1 MNNLVSVEK
10 ALSNP
15 SRSRTNTLT
24 RLPNITLSPWR
35 ACSKNSRAF
44 IQTTITAAFLT
55 LVVLLPGSAQ
65 ALPKAE
71 PVPGGVTLI
80 RLGEV
85 SAQPK
90 APRAWFAERQVLV
103 TSDAGQWVAV
113 VGLPLDLTT
122 GSQELLVGEGSTQKA
137 LRFEVKDKRYPEQR
151 ITLKDSSKVN
161 LASAD
166 EERATREIAAIQEL
180 KRHWRDA
187 ADTDT
192 DFLLP
197 AEGRLASRFGLR
209 RIFNGEPRAPH
220 SGLDV
225 AVPRGTPIK
234 AAAQGKILATG
245 DYFFNGKTVFIDHGN
260 GLITMYCHLDRI
272 DVQSGDQVMQGQ
284 RVGLAGS
291 TGRSSGPH
299 LHWSVV
305 LNGTMVN
312 PELFLTTKQK
322 AKNP

>member
-1 MNNLVSVEK
+1 M
-10 ALSNP
+10 
-15 SRSRTNTLT
+15 TH
-24 RLPNITLSPWR
+24 LPNITLSPSR
-35 ACSKNSRAF
+35 ACGKNARVF
-44 IQTTITAAFLT
+44 IQTTINAAFLA
-55 LVVLLPGSAQ
+55 LIGFLPGTAQ
-65 ALPKAE
+65 ALPKTA
-71 PVPGGVTLI
+71 PVPGGVALI

-103 TSDAGQWVAV
+103 ASAAGHWVAV
-113 VGLPLDLTT
+113 VGLPLDLKA
-122 GSQELLVGEGSTQKA
+122 GSQELLVGEGATQKT

-151 ITLKDSSKVN
+151 ITLNDSSKVN
-161 LASAD
+161 LAPAD

-180 KRHWRDA
+180 KRHWRDTA
-187 ADTDT
+187 ETET
-192 DFLLP
+192 DFQLP

-209 RIFNGEPRAPH
+209 RIFNGEARAPH

-260 GLITMYCHLDRI
+260 GLISMYCHLDRI
-272 DVQSGDQVMQGQ
+272 DVQSGDQVTQGQ

-305 LNGTMVN
+305 LNGTMVD
-312 PELFLTTKQK
+312 PELFLVAEQK
-322 AKNP
+322 AKKP

>member
-1 MNNLVSVEK
+1 M
-10 ALSNP
+10 
-15 SRSRTNTLT
+15 THI
-24 RLPNITLSPWR
+24 PNITLSPRR
-35 ACSKNSRAF
+35 ACGKNARVF
-44 IQTTITAAFLT
+44 IQTTISAAFLA
-55 LVVLLPGSAQ
+55 LIGFLPGTAQ
-65 ALPKAE
+65 ALPKTA
-71 PVPGGVTLI
+71 PVPGGVALI

-103 TSDAGQWVAV
+103 ASAAGHWVAV
-113 VGLPLDLTT
+113 VGLPLDLKA
-122 GSQELLVGEGSTQKA
+122 GSQELLVGEGATQKT
-137 LRFEVKDKRYPEQR
+137 LRFEVKDKRYPEQH

-180 KRHWRDA
+180 KRHWRDTA
-187 ADTDT
+187 ETET
-192 DFLLP
+192 DFQLP

-209 RIFNGEPRAPH
+209 RIFNGEARAPH

-260 GLITMYCHLDRI
+260 GLISMYCHLDRI
-272 DVQSGDQVMQGQ
+272 DVQSGDQVTQGQ

-305 LNGTMVN
+305 LNGTMVD
-312 PELFLTTKQK
+312 PELFLVAEQK
-322 AKNP
+322 AKKP

>member
-1 MNNLVSVEK
+1 M
-10 ALSNP
+10 
-15 SRSRTNTLT
+15 TH
-24 RLPNITLSPWR
+24 LPNITLSPSR
-35 ACSKNSRAF
+35 ACGKNARVF
-44 IQTTITAAFLT
+44 IQTTINAAFLA
-55 LVVLLPGSAQ
+55 LIGFLPGTAQ
-65 ALPKAE
+65 ALPKTA
-71 PVPGGVTLI
+71 PVPGGVALI

-103 TSDAGQWVAV
+103 ASAAGHWVAV
-113 VGLPLDLTT
+113 VGLPLDLKA
-122 GSQELLVGEGSTQKA
+122 GSQELLVGEGATQKT
-137 LRFEVKDKRYPEQR
+137 LRFEVKDKRYPEQH

-180 KRHWRDA
+180 KRHWRDTA
-187 ADTDT
+187 ETET
-192 DFLLP
+192 DFQLP

-209 RIFNGEPRAPH
+209 RIFNGEARAPH

-260 GLITMYCHLDRI
+260 GLISMYCHLDRI
-272 DVQSGDQVMQGQ
+272 DVQSGDQVTQGQ

-305 LNGTMVN
+305 LNGTMVD
-312 PELFLTTKQK
+312 PELFLVAEQK
-322 AKNP
+322 AKKP

>member
-1 MNNLVSVEK
+1 M
-10 ALSNP
+10 
-15 SRSRTNTLT
+15 TH
-24 RLPNITLSPWR
+24 LPNITFSPRR
-35 ACSKNSRAF
+35 ACGKNARVF
-44 IQTTITAAFLT
+44 IQTTISAAFLA
-55 LVVLLPGSAQ
+55 LIGFLPGTAQ
-65 ALPKAE
+65 ALPKTA
-71 PVPGGVTLI
+71 PVPGGVALI

-103 TSDAGQWVAV
+103 ASAAGHWVAV
-113 VGLPLDLTT
+113 VGLPLDLKA
-122 GSQELLVGEGSTQKA
+122 GSQELLVGEGATQKT

-161 LASAD
+161 LAPAD

-180 KRHWRDA
+180 KRHWRDTA
-187 ADTDT
+187 ETET
-192 DFLLP
+192 DFQLP

-209 RIFNGEPRAPH
+209 RIFNGEARAPH

-225 AVPRGTPIK
+225 AVPRGRPIK

-260 GLITMYCHLDRI
+260 GLISMYCHLDRI
-272 DVQSGDQVMQGQ
+272 DVQSGDQVTQGQ
-284 RVGLAGS
+284 RVGLAGA

-305 LNGTMVN
+305 LNGTMVD
-312 PELFLTTKQK
+312 PELFLVAEQK
-322 AKNP
+322 AKKP

>member
-1 MNNLVSVEK
+1 MAS
-10 ALSNP
+10 
-15 SRSRTNTLT
+15 
-24 RLPNITLSPWR
+24 
-35 ACSKNSRAF
+35 
-44 IQTTITAAFLT
+44 AA
-55 LVVLLPGSAQ
+55 GH
-65 ALPKAE
+65 
-71 PVPGGVTLI
+71 
-80 RLGEV
+80 
-85 SAQPK
+85 
-90 APRAWFAERQVLV
+90 
-103 TSDAGQWVAV
+103 WVAV
-113 VGLPLDLTT
+113 VGLPLDLKA
-122 GSQELLVGEGSTQKA
+122 GSQELLVGEGATQKT
-137 LRFEVKDKRYPEQR
+137 LRFEVKDKRYPEQH

-180 KRHWRDA
+180 KRHWRDTA
-187 ADTDT
+187 ETET
-192 DFLLP
+192 DFQLP

-209 RIFNGEPRAPH
+209 RIFNGEARAPH

-260 GLITMYCHLDRI
+260 GLISMYCHLDRI
-272 DVQSGDQVMQGQ
+272 DVQSGDQVTQGQ

-305 LNGTMVN
+305 LNGTMVD
-312 PELFLTTKQK
+312 PELFLVAEQK
-322 AKNP
+322 AKKP

>member
-1 MNNLVSVEK
+1 M
-10 ALSNP
+10 
-15 SRSRTNTLT
+15 TH
-24 RLPNITLSPWR
+24 LPNITLSPSR
-35 ACSKNSRAF
+35 ACGKNARVF
-44 IQTTITAAFLT
+44 IQTTISAAFLA
-55 LVVLLPGSAQ
+55 LIGFLPGTAQ
-65 ALPKAE
+65 ALPKTA
-71 PVPGGVTLI
+71 PVPGGVALI

-103 TSDAGQWVAV
+103 ASAAGHWVAV
-113 VGLPLDLTT
+113 VGLPLDLKA
-122 GSQELLVGEGSTQKA
+122 GCQELLVGEGATQKT
-137 LRFEVKDKRYPEQR
+137 LRFEVKDKRYPEQH

-180 KRHWRDA
+180 KRHWRDTA
-187 ADTDT
+187 ETET
-192 DFLLP
+192 DFQLP

-209 RIFNGEPRAPH
+209 RIFNGEARAPH

-260 GLITMYCHLDRI
+260 GLISMYCHLDRI
-272 DVQSGDQVMQGQ
+272 DVQSGDQVTQGQ

-305 LNGTMVN
+305 LNGTMVD
-312 PELFLTTKQK
+312 PELFLVAEQK
-322 AKNP
+322 AKKP

>member
-1 MNNLVSVEK
+1 M
-10 ALSNP
+10 
-15 SRSRTNTLT
+15 TH
-24 RLPNITLSPWR
+24 LPNITLSPSR
-35 ACSKNSRAF
+35 ACGKNARVF
-44 IQTTITAAFLT
+44 IQTTISAAFLA
-55 LVVLLPGSAQ
+55 LIGFLPGTAQ
-65 ALPKAE
+65 ALPKTA
-71 PVPGGVTLI
+71 PVPGGVALI

-90 APRAWFAERQVLV
+90 APRAWFTERQVLV
-103 TSDAGQWVAV
+103 ASAAGHWVAV
-113 VGLPLDLTT
+113 VGLPLDLKA
-122 GSQELLVGEGSTQKA
+122 GSQELLVGEGATQKT
-137 LRFEVKDKRYPEQR
+137 LRFEVKDKRYPEQH

-180 KRHWRDA
+180 KRHWRDTA
-187 ADTDT
+187 ETET
-192 DFLLP
+192 DFQLP

-209 RIFNGEPRAPH
+209 RIFNGEARAPH

-260 GLITMYCHLDRI
+260 GLISMYCHLDRI
-272 DVQSGDQVMQGQ
+272 DVQSGDQVTQGQ

-305 LNGTMVN
+305 LNGTMVD
-312 PELFLTTKQK
+312 PELFLVAEQK
-322 AKNP
+322 AKKP

>member
-1 MNNLVSVEK
+1 M
-10 ALSNP
+10 
-15 SRSRTNTLT
+15 TH
-24 RLPNITLSPWR
+24 LPNITLSPSR
-35 ACSKNSRAF
+35 ACGKNARVF
-44 IQTTITAAFLT
+44 IQTTINAAFLA
-55 LVVLLPGSAQ
+55 LIGFLPGTAQ
-65 ALPKAE
+65 ALPKTA
-71 PVPGGVTLI
+71 PVPGGVALI
-80 RLGEV
+80 RLGKV

-103 TSDAGQWVAV
+103 ASAAGHWVAV
-113 VGLPLDLTT
+113 VGLPLDLKA
-122 GSQELLVGEGSTQKA
+122 GSQELLVGEGATQKT
-137 LRFEVKDKRYPEQR
+137 LRFEVKDKRYPEQH

-180 KRHWRDA
+180 KRHWRDTA
-187 ADTDT
+187 ETET
-192 DFLLP
+192 DFQLP

-209 RIFNGEPRAPH
+209 RIFNGEARAPH

-260 GLITMYCHLDRI
+260 GLISMYCHLDRI
-272 DVQSGDQVMQGQ
+272 DVQSGDQVTQGQ

-305 LNGTMVN
+305 LNGTMVD
-312 PELFLTTKQK
+312 PELFLVAEQK
-322 AKNP
+322 AKKP

>member
-1 MNNLVSVEK
+1 M
-10 ALSNP
+10 
-15 SRSRTNTLT
+15 TH
-24 RLPNITLSPWR
+24 LPNITLSPSR
-35 ACSKNSRAF
+35 ACGKNARVF
-44 IQTTITAAFLT
+44 IQTTISAAFLA
-55 LVVLLPGSAQ
+55 LIGFLPGTAQ
-65 ALPKAE
+65 ALPKTA
-71 PVPGGVTLI
+71 PVPGGVALI

-103 TSDAGQWVAV
+103 ASAAGHWVAV
-113 VGLPLDLTT
+113 VGLPLDLKA
-122 GSQELLVGEGSTQKA
+122 GSQELLVGEGATQKT
-137 LRFEVKDKRYPEQR
+137 LRFEVKDKRYPEQH

-161 LASAD
+161 LAPTD

-180 KRHWRDA
+180 KRHWRDTA
-187 ADTDT
+187 ETET
-192 DFLLP
+192 DFQLP

-209 RIFNGEPRAPH
+209 RIFNGEARAPH

-260 GLITMYCHLDRI
+260 GLISMYCHLDRI
-272 DVQSGDQVMQGQ
+272 DVQSGDQVTQGQ

-305 LNGTMVN
+305 LNGTMVD
-312 PELFLTTKQK
+312 PELFLVAEQK
-322 AKNP
+322 AKKP

>member
-1 MNNLVSVEK
+1 M
-10 ALSNP
+10 
-15 SRSRTNTLT
+15 TH
-24 RLPNITLSPWR
+24 LPNITLSPSR
-35 ACSKNSRAF
+35 ACGKNARVF
-44 IQTTITAAFLT
+44 IQTTISAAFLA
-55 LVVLLPGSAQ
+55 LIGFLPGTAQ
-65 ALPKAE
+65 ALPKTA
-71 PVPGGVTLI
+71 PVPGGVALI

-103 TSDAGQWVAV
+103 ASAAGHWVAV
-113 VGLPLDLTT
+113 VGLPLDLKA
-122 GSQELLVGEGSTQKA
+122 GSQELLVGEGATQKT

-180 KRHWRDA
+180 KRHWRDTA
-187 ADTDT
+187 ETET
-192 DFLLP
+192 DFQLP

-209 RIFNGEPRAPH
+209 RIFNGEARAPH

-260 GLITMYCHLDRI
+260 GLISMYCHLDRI
-272 DVQSGDQVMQGQ
+272 DVQSGDQVTQGQ

-305 LNGTMVN
+305 LNGTMVD
-312 PELFLTTKQK
+312 PELFLVAEQK
-322 AKNP
+322 AKKP

>member
-1 MNNLVSVEK
+1 M
-10 ALSNP
+10 
-15 SRSRTNTLT
+15 THI
-24 RLPNITLSPWR
+24 PNITLSPRR
-35 ACSKNSRAF
+35 ACGKNARVF
-44 IQTTITAAFLT
+44 IQTTISAAFLA
-55 LVVLLPGSAQ
+55 LIGFLPGTAQ
-65 ALPKAE
+65 ALPKTA
-71 PVPGGVTLI
+71 PVPGGVALI

-103 TSDAGQWVAV
+103 ASAAGHWVAV
-113 VGLPLDLTT
+113 VGLPLDLKA
-122 GSQELLVGEGSTQKA
+122 GSQELLVGEGATQKT
-137 LRFEVKDKRYPEQR
+137 LRFEVKDKRYPEQH

-180 KRHWRDA
+180 KRHWRDTA
-187 ADTDT
+187 ETET
-192 DFLLP
+192 DFQLP

-209 RIFNGEPRAPH
+209 RIFNGEARAPH

-260 GLITMYCHLDRI
+260 GLISMYCHLDRI
-272 DVQSGDQVMQGQ
+272 DVQSGDEVTQGQ

-305 LNGTMVN
+305 LNGTMVD
-312 PELFLTTKQK
+312 PELFLVAEQK
-322 AKNP
+322 AKKP

>member
-1 MNNLVSVEK
+1 M
-10 ALSNP
+10 
-15 SRSRTNTLT
+15 TH
-24 RLPNITLSPWR
+24 LPNITLSPSR
-35 ACSKNSRAF
+35 ACGKNARVF
-44 IQTTITAAFLT
+44 IQTTISAAFLA
-55 LVVLLPGSAQ
+55 LIGFLPGTAQ
-65 ALPKAE
+65 ALPKTA
-71 PVPGGVTLI
+71 PVPGGVALI

-103 TSDAGQWVAV
+103 ASAVGHWVAV
-113 VGLPLDLTT
+113 VGLPLDLKA
-122 GSQELLVGEGSTQKA
+122 GSQELLVGEGATQKT
-137 LRFEVKDKRYPEQR
+137 LRFEVKDKRYPEQH

-180 KRHWRDA
+180 KRHWRDTA
-187 ADTDT
+187 ETET
-192 DFLLP
+192 DFQLP

-209 RIFNGEPRAPH
+209 RIFNGEARAPH

-260 GLITMYCHLDRI
+260 GLISMYCHLDRI
-272 DVQSGDQVMQGQ
+272 DVQSGDQVTQGQ

-305 LNGTMVN
+305 LNGTMVD
-312 PELFLTTKQK
+312 PELFLVAEQK
-322 AKNP
+322 AKKP

>member
-1 MNNLVSVEK
+1 M
-10 ALSNP
+10 
-15 SRSRTNTLT
+15 TH
-24 RLPNITLSPWR
+24 LPNITLSPSR
-35 ACSKNSRAF
+35 ACGKNARVF
-44 IQTTITAAFLT
+44 IQTTISAAFLA
-55 LVVLLPGSAQ
+55 LIGFLPGTAQ
-65 ALPKAE
+65 ALPKTA
-71 PVPGGVTLI
+71 PVPGGVALI

-103 TSDAGQWVAV
+103 ASAAGHWVAV
-113 VGLPLDLTT
+113 VGLPLDLKA
-122 GSQELLVGEGSTQKA
+122 GSQELLVGEGATQKT
-137 LRFEVKDKRYPEQR
+137 LRFEVKDKRYPEQH

-180 KRHWRDA
+180 KRHWRDTA
-187 ADTDT
+187 ETET
-192 DFLLP
+192 DFQLP

-209 RIFNGEPRAPH
+209 RIFNGEARAPH

-260 GLITMYCHLDRI
+260 GLISMYCHLDRI
-272 DVQSGDQVMQGQ
+272 DVQSGDQVTQGQ

-305 LNGTMVN
+305 LNGTMVD
-312 PELFLTTKQK
+312 PELFLAAEQK
-322 AKNP
+322 AKRH

>member
-1 MNNLVSVEK
+1 M
-10 ALSNP
+10 
-15 SRSRTNTLT
+15 TH
-24 RLPNITLSPWR
+24 LPNITLSPSR
-35 ACSKNSRAF
+35 ACGKNARVF
-44 IQTTITAAFLT
+44 IQTTISAAFLA
-55 LVVLLPGSAQ
+55 LIGFLPGTAQ
-65 ALPKAE
+65 ALPKTA
-71 PVPGGVTLI
+71 PVPGGVALI

-103 TSDAGQWVAV
+103 ASAAGHWVAV
-113 VGLPLDLTT
+113 VGLPLDLKA
-122 GSQELLVGEGSTQKA
+122 GSQELLVGEGATQKT
-137 LRFEVKDKRYPEQR
+137 LRFEVKDKRYPEQH

-161 LASAD
+161 RASAD

-180 KRHWRDA
+180 KRHWRDTA
-187 ADTDT
+187 ETET
-192 DFLLP
+192 DFQLP

-209 RIFNGEPRAPH
+209 RIFNGEARAPH

-260 GLITMYCHLDRI
+260 GLISMYCHLDRI
-272 DVQSGDQVMQGQ
+272 DVQSGDQVTQGQ

-291 TGRSSGPH
+291 SGRSSGPH

-305 LNGTMVN
+305 LNGTMVD
-312 PELFLTTKQK
+312 PELFLVAEQK
-322 AKNP
+322 AKKP

>member
-1 MNNLVSVEK
+1 M
-10 ALSNP
+10 
-15 SRSRTNTLT
+15 TH
-24 RLPNITLSPWR
+24 LPNITLSPSR
-35 ACSKNSRAF
+35 ACGKNARVF
-44 IQTTITAAFLT
+44 IQTTISAAFLA
-55 LVVLLPGSAQ
+55 LIGFLPGTAQ
-65 ALPKAE
+65 ALPKTA
-71 PVPGGVTLI
+71 PVPGGVALI

-103 TSDAGQWVAV
+103 ASAAGHWVAV
-113 VGLPLDLTT
+113 VGLPLDLKA
-122 GSQELLVGEGSTQKA
+122 GSQELLVGEGATQKT
-137 LRFEVKDKRYPEQR
+137 LRFEVKDKRYPEQH

-180 KRHWRDA
+180 KRHWRDTA
-187 ADTDT
+187 ETET
-192 DFLLP
+192 DFQLP

-209 RIFNGEPRAPH
+209 RIFNGEARAPH

-234 AAAQGKILATG
+234 AAAQGKILTTG

-260 GLITMYCHLDRI
+260 GLISMYCHLDRI
-272 DVQSGDQVMQGQ
+272 DVQSGDQVTQGQ

-305 LNGTMVN
+305 LNGTMVD
-312 PELFLTTKQK
+312 PELFLAAEQK
-322 AKNP
+322 AKRH